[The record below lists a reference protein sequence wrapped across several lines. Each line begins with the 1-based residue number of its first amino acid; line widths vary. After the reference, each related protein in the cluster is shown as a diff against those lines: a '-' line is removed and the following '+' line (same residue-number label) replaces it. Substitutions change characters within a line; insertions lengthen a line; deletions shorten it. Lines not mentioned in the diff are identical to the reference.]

1 MGRMKQN
8 AIERQ
13 EQAPVQPQRNF
24 ADILRSQWG
33 KIEAV
38 SANRQ
43 NSDRLFQMTVSAVN
57 HNPKLLECDMVT
69 LLSCVMRCSAL
80 GVEPSDVDGLGRAY
94 ILPFYNGKRKITEAT
109 FILGYKGMID
119 LARRS
124 GEIKDIAARAVYE
137 GDEFEVEFGLEEKL
151 RYVPKA
157 PQRTP
162 DKLTHVYLLA
172 NYTNGGHHIEVMTRD
187 EVEAV
192 RKRSKS
198 SKNGPW
204 VTDYDA
210 MAKKTVLRRAWPWLP
225 ISTEAQGAVNFDET
239 TGGFEE
245 TLRAPVID
253 ETPEVEEIPQEEPP
267 APEVEPEI
275 VEDVASGQDE
285 GSGLANRGSAVCQ
298 SCGCVVSDLAPDA
311 TLQDLNQFLCCDR
324 PDYQWA

>member
-13 EQAPVQPQRNF
+13 EQVQPRNNF

-38 SANRQ
+38 APKHLNAE
-43 NSDRLFQMTVSAVN
+43 RLFNMTVSAVN
-57 HNPKLLECDMVT
+57 HNPKLLECEMVT

-137 GDEFEVEFGLEEKL
+137 GDEFEVEFGLDEKL
-151 RYVPKA
+151 RYIPRA

-198 SKNGPW
+198 ASNGPW
-204 VTDYDA
+204 VTDYEA

-225 ISTEAQGAVNFDET
+225 LSIEAQGAVNYDET

-245 TLRAPVID
+245 TLRVPVI
-253 ETPEVEEIPQEEPP
+253 PVEEVKEIPEEKPP
-267 APEVEPEI
+267 APEEVEPEI
-275 VEDVASGQDE
+275 VEEVASDLSGD
-285 GSGLANRGSAVCQ
+285 SGLANRGSAECRN
-298 SCGCVVSDLAPDA
+298 CGMVRTDIAPDA